1 MAADF
6 IAVIEVG
13 SERIS
18 GIAGIRN
25 TKGSLDIKAA
35 VSADASSFVDRGVV
49 YNLNQASECFT
60 SIVRNL
66 ENTLHTHVEKVYTA
80 VGGQSLHTITN
91 SITRTLTSPTEISK
105 ELVESIAD
113 QNRDSF
119 HREDWELLDT
129 VSQEYRA
136 GGFEKVDPV
145 GIIDSRIEG
154 HFLNIIARRELKK
167 NLEDSFRKANI
178 QLAGVF
184 ISPLV
189 LAKAMLMDNEQR
201 SGVALVDFQYDTTT
215 IAVYQRNIL
224 RHLAVLPLGEKNV
237 ITDIV
242 NTFNTDDAEARD
254 LLWKYGNAY
263 TEDVEV
269 DENKVIARA
278 DGSTINRKNF
288 NETVEAR
295 IQEIIANIWQ
305 QLEVSGLG
313 EGQLRSGVVFT
324 GPGSSFR
331 NIEKAFQQYKK
342 SEIKVRI
349 QKNLLVPV
357 TDFSHR
363 LSNNSNTALAILL
376 EGKENCAGES
386 LEKGLFGDT
395 EVGVKKEEKPKPNP
409 EEIKR
414 QLEAEKR
421 EKEFLLA
428 CEETRKLIEEDKFKD
443 AQKRI
448 DELNENYPERE
459 EQISSIQTALKL
471 RKKNKKPSLFQKWGA
486 KLGKIKEEGKRIV
499 DEALK
504 PEE

>member
-13 SERIS
+13 SERVS

-25 TKGSLDIKAA
+25 AKGSIDVKAA

-66 ENTLHTHVEKVYTA
+66 EKALHTHVEKVYTG

-119 HREDWELLDT
+119 HSEGWELLET
-129 VSQEYRA
+129 IPQEYRA
-136 GGFEKVDPV
+136 GGFDKIDPV
-145 GIIDSRIEG
+145 GIIDSRVEG
-154 HFLNIIARRELKK
+154 HFLNIIARKELKK

-184 ISPLV
+184 VSPLV

-224 RHLAVLPLGEKNV
+224 RHLAVLPLGEKN
-237 ITDIV
+237 IILDIV
-242 NTFNTDDAEARD
+242 NIFNTDEAEARD

-263 TEDVEV
+263 TEDIENE
-269 DENKVIARA
+269 DNKVIARA
-278 DGSTINRKNF
+278 DGTTINRKNF

-295 IQEIIANIWQ
+295 IQEIVANLWQ
-305 QLEVSGLG
+305 QLEVSGFG
-313 EGQLRSGVVFT
+313 EGMLRSGVVFT

-331 NIEKAFQQYKK
+331 NIDKAFQQYKK
-342 SEIKVRI
+342 SDIKVRI
-349 QKNLLVPV
+349 QKNLPVPV
-357 TDFSHR
+357 TDLSHQ
-363 LSNNSNTALAILL
+363 LNNNSNSALAVLL
-376 EGKENCAGES
+376 EGKENCAGDS
-386 LEKGLFGDT
+386 LETGLFGNT
-395 EVGVKKEEKPKPNP
+395 EVGVKKEEAKPDP

-414 QLEAEKR
+414 QLEAERR

-428 CEETRKLIEEDKFKD
+428 CDETRKLVEEDRFKE

-448 DELNENYPERE
+448 EELNEAYPEKA
-459 EQISSIQTALKL
+459 EQIGSIQTALKL
-471 RKKNKKPSLFQKWGA
+471 RKKNRKPGLFQKWGA
-486 KLGKIKEEGKRIV
+486 KINKLKEQGKGFMNDVFE
-499 DEALK
+499 
-504 PEE
+504 PEK

>member
-13 SERIS
+13 SERIN
-18 GIAGIRN
+18 GVAGIKN
-25 TKGSLDIKAA
+25 AKGSLDIKAA

-66 ENTLHTHVEKVYTA
+66 ENALHTHVEKVYTG
-80 VGGQSLHTITN
+80 VCGQSLHTITN

-113 QNRDSF
+113 QNHDSF

-129 VSQEYRA
+129 VPQEYRA

-178 QLAGVF
+178 QLAGVY
-184 ISPLV
+184 ISPLL
-189 LAKAMLMDNEQR
+189 LAKAMLLDNEQR

-237 ITDIV
+237 IIDIV

-263 TEDVEV
+263 TEDIEA
-269 DENKVIARA
+269 DDKKVIARS

-295 IQEIIANIWQ
+295 IQELIANIWQ
-305 QLEVSGLG
+305 QLDVSGLG
-313 EGQLRSGVVFT
+313 ENLLRSGIVFT
-324 GPGSSFR
+324 GSGSTFR
-331 NIEKAFQQYKK
+331 NMDKAFQQYKK

-357 TDFSHR
+357 TDFSHQ
-363 LSNNSNTALAILL
+363 LNNNSNSALSILL
-376 EGKENCAGES
+376 GGKENCAGES
-386 LEKGLFGDT
+386 LEKGLFGNA
-395 EVGVKKEEKPKPNP
+395 EVGGKKEDSHTPNP
-409 EEIKR
+409 EESKR
-414 QLEAEKR
+414 QLEAERR
-421 EKEFLLA
+421 EKEFQLA
-428 CEETRKLIEEDKFKD
+428 CEETRKLIGEDQFKE
-443 AQKRI
+443 AQKQI
-448 DELNENYPERE
+448 DELNEEYPEKA

-471 RKKNKKPSLFQKWGA
+471 RKKNKKPRLFQKWGV
-486 KLGKIKEEGKRIV
+486 KLNKLKEQGKGFVNSVLE
-499 DEALK
+499 
-504 PEE
+504 PEK